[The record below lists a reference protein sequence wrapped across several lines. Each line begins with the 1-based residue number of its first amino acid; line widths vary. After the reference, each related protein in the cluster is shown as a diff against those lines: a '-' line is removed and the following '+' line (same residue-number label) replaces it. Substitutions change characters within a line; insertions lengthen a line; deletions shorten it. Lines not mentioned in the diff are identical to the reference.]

1 MLLQARRMTMTPLNH
16 RWRCALTL
24 ALAASAALAGH
35 GAFAQGEPT
44 DPMRSAGAAAI
55 AAARAAVARDNP
67 QLMRAIQRGGAFSG
81 EAFSQAIANQMY
93 SRTDAAAIADARAML
108 KVEPQGPRTWL
119 LRLPFVNVAVF
130 ETDAGLVLIDSG
142 YAPAGPALRDAL
154 KSLSDKPV
162 HTIVHTHYHA
172 DHAWGAWA
180 LMDLGPA
187 GAAPRI
193 VTTEAFIDQMG
204 EDLRSHGLVQRNNQ
218 QRVVPKSWDDVI
230 RPTLTFHG
238 RTTLAIGGEDFVL
251 THARGETADQLWA
264 WVPSR
269 RIVVS
274 ADYVQDFL
282 PNAGNGKRRQR
293 YVEDWA
299 QALRD
304 MAALRPARVLTMHG
318 PALADEAVI
327 QDKLGAHAAA
337 LQSIAAQTLAGLN
350 AGQRVDQV
358 VDAVALPAELARRPD
373 LRPDYVTVHDIA
385 RMVVK
390 QYGGWWDDIPS
401 HWNPA
406 PLAAQARAI
415 AAAAGGA
422 RTLIARAKAISGSEP
437 AVAAALADWA
447 WLAAPDDQVVLQGAL
462 DVYGARVNEHTTTQ
476 EALVYLE
483 HMTRLKLMQAAIA
496 GGEPTQK

>member
-1 MLLQARRMTMTPLNH
+1 MNALARRKV
-16 RWRCALTL
+16 RVASVAVALL
-24 ALAASAALAGH
+24 LGLAAQ
-35 GAFAQGEPT
+35 AQVEPA
-44 DPMRSAGAAAI
+44 DPLRQADAAAI
-55 AAARAAVARDNP
+55 AAARAAVARENP
-67 QLMRAIQRGGAFSG
+67 QLMKAITRGGAFSG
-81 EAFSQAIANQMY
+81 ESFSQAIANHMY
-93 SRTDAAAIADARAML
+93 SRTNAAAIADARAML
-108 KVEPQGPRTWL
+108 KIEPQGPRSWL
-119 LRLPFVNVAVF
+119 LRLPFVNIAVF

-142 YAPAGPALRDAL
+142 YAPAGPALREAL

-180 LMDLGPA
+180 LLDMGPG

-193 VTTEAFIDQMG
+193 VTTEEFIDQMG
-204 EDLRSHGLVQRNNQ
+204 MDLRSHGLVQRNNQ
-218 QRVVPKSWDDVI
+218 QRTVPKTWDDVI
-230 RPTLTFHG
+230 RPSLTFHR
-238 RTTLAIGGEDFVL
+238 RTTLSIGGEDFVL
-251 THARGETADQLWA
+251 THARGETEDQLWA
-264 WVPSR
+264 WLPSR

-293 YVEDWA
+293 FVEDWA

-318 PALADEAVI
+318 PALTDEAVI
-327 QDKLGAHAAA
+327 QHKLAAHADA
-337 LQSIAAQTLAGLN
+337 LDSIAAQTLAGLN

-358 VDAVALPAELARRPD
+358 VQAVALPPALAQRPD
-373 LRPDYVTVHDIA
+373 LRPDYVSAQDIA

-390 QYGGWWDDIPS
+390 QYGGWWDDMPS

-406 PLAAQARAI
+406 PMPAQARAI

-422 RTLIARAKAISGSEP
+422 RTLIARAKDTTASDP

-447 WLAAPDDQVVLQGAL
+447 WLAAPQDAVVLQGAL
-462 DVYGARVNEHTTTQ
+462 DVYAARVNEHTTTQ

-483 HMTRLKLMQAAIA
+483 HMIRLKLGLAALA
-496 GGEPTQK
+496 GAPAARK